1 MVFAESGDAKV
12 LTRDVSLS
20 INTLC
25 SAGPQRKFPTTA
37 PVVDCT
43 FGTPPVRSIS
53 LTTTAGEADGV
64 ESAILSSSVKNYMNH
79 NTISQHT
86 IIYN

>member
-1 MVFAESGDAKV
+1 
-12 LTRDVSLS
+12 
-20 INTLC
+20 
-25 SAGPQRKFPTTA
+25 
-37 PVVDCT
+37 
-43 FGTPPVRSIS
+43 S

-64 ESAILSSSVKNYMNH
+64 ESAMLSSSVKNYMFH